1 MKNTI
6 KEKLSAFSSF
16 VEIILGIFVLLACV
30 VSGIGIVIHT
40 DVNLLFSTPPYFIEW
55 LSTAYYVI
63 IGVEFVK
70 MIANHTLD
78 AVIEVL
84 LLTLA
89 RQMIVEHASPLDS
102 LFVIVSVSLLFA
114 VRKYLYIAKID
125 HKPIIS
131 KKTQECLLA
140 SEESTKEFQDEVL
153 DKIFE

>member
-16 VEIILGIFVLLACV
+16 IEIILGIFVLLACV
-30 VSGIGIVIHT
+30 TSGIGIVIHT
-40 DVNLLFSTPPYFIEW
+40 DVPLLFSTPAYFIEW
-55 LSTAYYVI
+55 LSTAYYII

-89 RQMIVEHASPLDS
+89 RQMIVEHASPLES
-102 LFVIVSVSLLFA
+102 LFVIISVSLLFA

-125 HKPIIS
+125 HPPTSS
-131 KKTQECLLA
+131 KKMQESPPLSQELQ
-140 SEESTKEFQDEVL
+140 EE
-153 DKIFE
+153 IFE